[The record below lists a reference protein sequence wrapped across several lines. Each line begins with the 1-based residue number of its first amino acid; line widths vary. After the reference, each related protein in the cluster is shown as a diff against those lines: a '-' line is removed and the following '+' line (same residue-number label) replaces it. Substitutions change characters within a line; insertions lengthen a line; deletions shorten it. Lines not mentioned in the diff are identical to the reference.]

1 MPESYPL
8 GMDRARCGDEKA
20 VTNELITLDMA
31 GEDEATVALR
41 LDHEVPALA
50 MAGTACVVLD
60 LGDRPLR
67 HGTAAALALAHRE
80 LRATGGRLVVVTNA
94 AGARQCSRVCPELIV
109 AATRRQAH
117 AALGSL
123 AMRR

>member
-1 MPESYPL
+1 
-8 GMDRARCGDEKA
+8 

-31 GEDEATVALR
+31 GEDESTVALR
-41 LDHEVPALA
+41 LDQEVPVIA
-50 MAGTACVVLD
+50 MSGTRYVVLD
-60 LGDRPLR
+60 LGDRTLHR
-67 HGTAAALALAHRE
+67 ATADAIALAYRE
-80 LRATGGRLVVVTNA
+80 LRAVGGRLVLVTNP
-94 AGARQCSRVCPELIV
+94 AGARECARVCPEMTV